1 MRSVQVRLATAGA
14 AEGSADVQMSASPF
28 LVREPPSM
36 VRSLSMAEEGTK

>member
-1 MRSVQVRLATAGA
+1 
-14 AEGSADVQMSASPF
+14 MSASPF